1 MILNYFNIVLHLG
14 FYQNRKVKYNKLVQ
28 RLFEKIT
35 KYITYRYVYFTI
47 KDLLIG

>member
-28 RLFEKIT
+28 RLFEKSILHIDMFILQL
-35 KYITYRYVYFTI
+35 K
-47 KDLLIG
+47 IG